1 MPNRRTLMRLAPF
14 AVATAALARPAA
26 AHHGWGSFD
35 REQTADVTAPV
46 VRSTYA
52 NPHGIIVIRR
62 DNREVTFELA
72 PVGRMQTRGLNEA
85 DIAPGRSVR
94 LFGYRNVQNP
104 ALYRAEWIEV
114 AGRRIELR

>member
-1 MPNRRTLMRLAPF
+1 MPSRRSLIRLAPL
-14 AVATAALARPAA
+14 ALAPAALARPAA
-26 AHHGWGSFD
+26 AHHGWGTFD

-46 VRSTYA
+46 VRSTFA
-52 NPHGIIVIRR
+52 NPHGVVVIRR
-62 DNREVTFELA
+62 DNRDLTFELA
-72 PVGRMQTRGLNEA
+72 PVGRMQARGLNEA

-104 ALYRAEWIEV
+104 SLYRAEWIEV